1 MEQSLKD
8 KKLMRWLVLFLIA
21 FVQAA
26 NYYFYDVFSPLKR
39 HLEESFHFTNTDFGL
54 FISVYSV
61 PNVFLLMC
69 IWGGII
75 LDRLGIRR
83 TGFLFVILMTGGA
96 FITAYGA
103 SQYYINGGPGYAIM
117 N

>member
-39 HLEESFHFTNTDFGL
+39 HLEESFHLRTDLACSFQYIL
-54 FISVYSV
+54 FPMFSV
-61 PNVFLLMC
+61 NVYL
-69 IWGGII
+69 GGII

-83 TGFLFVILMTGGA
+83 TGFLFVILMTW
-96 FITAYGA
+96 
-103 SQYYINGGPGYAIM
+103 
-117 N
+117 